1 MALETSITPSPRP
14 VASGLTRWE
23 NHQLQRGIPKYP
35 HPVPGEP
42 ASAGSEVISLLGFG
56 FVWLVLFFCFSFR
69 TAHRLKGTG
78 CPEGP
83 RPVEANGV
91 GVYTGDE
98 SPGEG

>member
-35 HPVPGEP
+35 HPVPGEL
-42 ASAGSEVISLLGFG
+42 ASAGSEVISAG
-56 FVWLVLFFCFSFR
+56 VWFCLVGSVFFCFSLR
-69 TAHRLKGTG
+69 TARRLKGIG
-78 CPEGP
+78 CPEGL

-91 GVYTGDE
+91 GVYAGNE

>member
-23 NHQLQRGIPKYP
+23 NQQQQRGIPKYP
-35 HPVPGEP
+35 HPVPGEL
-42 ASAGSEVISLLGFG
+42 ASAGSEVISAG
-56 FVWLVLFFCFSFR
+56 VWLCLVESVFCFSLR
-69 TAHRLKGTG
+69 TAHRLKGIG

-83 RPVEANGV
+83 RPAEANGV

-98 SPGEG
+98 SAGEG